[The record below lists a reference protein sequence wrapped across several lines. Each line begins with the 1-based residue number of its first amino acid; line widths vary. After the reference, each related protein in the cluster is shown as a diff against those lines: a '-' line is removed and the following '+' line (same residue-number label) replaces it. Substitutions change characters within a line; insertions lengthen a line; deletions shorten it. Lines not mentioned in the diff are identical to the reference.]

1 MKKSITASNLTL
13 DLYLDYV
20 RPAARAAG
28 ILEEV
33 PARDDWHEYTAE
45 VTEETAAAEIAHC
58 MYCACMCAGNDG
70 IKRTHEE
77 YIRHEAERMVGQLE
91 VSIKYDLHG
100 CADTLTAL
108 LAALREILNPT
119 EREETTPA
127 PTYTY
132 SMSAKA
138 YTVQATGKLLRVER
152 NKLNPISGGNFV
164 SIAYYQTARREI
176 VGVVM

>member
-33 PARDDWHEYTAE
+33 P
-45 VTEETAAAEIAHC
+45 
-58 MYCACMCAGNDG
+58 
-70 IKRTHEE
+70 
-77 YIRHEAERMVGQLE
+77 
-91 VSIKYDLHG
+91 
-100 CADTLTAL
+100 
-108 LAALREILNPT
+108 T

-138 YTVQATGKLLRVER
+138 YAVQATGKLLRVER
-152 NKLNPISGGNFV
+152 NKLNPITGGNFV
-164 SIAYYQTARREI
+164 SIAYYQTADRELI
-176 VGVVM
+176 GVLL